1 MRIFRRIFFLSIFLI
16 LFSNCSFDNKT
27 GIWDNIDTSITKKDE
42 FKDFVT
48 LSSEEPSFNKVVYP
62 KKNLKITLDS
72 KNQNSKW
79 FEEFYQGTNNLGN
92 FDYKDR
98 NTLILKSK
106 KLIGNKANNQIF
118 FDGKNIIATNE
129 KGNIIVYSLE
139 LQEIIFEFNF
149 YEKKFKKIKKK
160 IHIIIEKNIVYVS
173 DNLGYLYAINLIS
186 KKLLWAKNYKT
197 PFRSNIKILK
207 DKIIISDINN
217 LLYFINKADGESLKV
232 IPTEEST
239 VKNQFNSSIAIKDE
253 NAYFLNTYGTLYS
266 INYNEKINWFF
277 NLNQSLDSRPSNIFY
292 SKSLVIHNNK
302 IVIFTE
308 PNLYIIN
315 LNSGSTSFKS
325 SISSILNPIISGQN
339 IFFVT
344 NDGLLVCMNIENG
357 EIHYSVDINSEIAR
371 YLDTKEKIVNIKSLS
386 ILNNNIFLF
395 LNNSYVVKFDLKA
408 EIKDIYKLPIK
419 IDSAPIFA
427 NGSIF
432 YLNKNNKLIIL
443 N

>member
-139 LQEIIFEFNF
+139 LQEIIFEFNL

-239 VKNQFNSSIAIKDE
+239 VKNQF
-253 NAYFLNTYGTLYS
+253 
-266 INYNEKINWFF
+266 
-277 NLNQSLDSRPSNIFY
+277 
-292 SKSLVIHNNK
+292 
-302 IVIFTE
+302 
-308 PNLYIIN
+308 
-315 LNSGSTSFKS
+315 
-325 SISSILNPIISGQN
+325 ISS
-339 IFFVT
+339 F
-344 NDGLLVCMNIENG
+344 
-357 EIHYSVDINSEIAR
+357 
-371 YLDTKEKIVNIKSLS
+371 IVNCSL
-386 ILNNNIFLF
+386 F
-395 LNNSYVVKFDLKA
+395 
-408 EIKDIYKLPIK
+408 
-419 IDSAPIFA
+419 
-427 NGSIF
+427 
-432 YLNKNNKLIIL
+432 
-443 N
+443 